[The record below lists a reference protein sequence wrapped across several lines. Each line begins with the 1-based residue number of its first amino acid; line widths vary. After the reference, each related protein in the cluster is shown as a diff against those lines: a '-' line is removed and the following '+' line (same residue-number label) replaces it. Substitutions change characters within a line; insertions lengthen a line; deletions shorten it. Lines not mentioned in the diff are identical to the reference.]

1 MSFWFN
7 PNLIPFASLSLF
19 LRLFLIMSNGST
31 WVARRIVAS
40 HGSQPLGLLPQ
51 LVFRVS
57 HQPVKILA
65 RSLQTQSSVITEV
78 SLRWRS
84 PVRSPTILQR
94 AYQSTDAAKPGG
106 STTEGSSEG
115 GPTAEDTPPEVS
127 EVEKKLMEEN
137 QELKAKLDDLMDKYR
152 RSIAESDNMRK
163 RLTKQIDD
171 AKIFGIQGF
180 CKDLLA
186 VADVLNK
193 AIGGVSPEILAKES
207 QYLKDMHQGLALTES
222 QLLQVFRRHGL
233 EQDNPVNEKF
243 DPHRHEAL
251 FQIPSADQE
260 PNTILDVQQVGYVL
274 HGRTVRPAKVGVSKK
289 P

>member
-1 MSFWFN
+1 M
-7 PNLIPFASLSLF
+7 ASPSAVGRVL
-19 LRLFLIMSNGST
+19 GS
-31 WVARRIVAS
+31 
-40 HGSQPLGLLPQ
+40 PLGLCPNVVLRAPH
-51 LVFRVS
+51 
-57 HQPVKILA
+57 HQPVKALLRALHTQKSISGLSS
-65 RSLQTQSSVITEV
+65 RLTSPPRGSLTLHRI
-78 SLRWRS
+78 
-84 PVRSPTILQR
+84 
-94 AYQSTDAAKPGG
+94 YQSTDATKTGDPEAK
-106 STTEGSSEG
+106 TAG
-115 GPTAEDTPPEVS
+115 GPATGQEDSAAEVS
-127 EVEKKLMEEN
+127 ELETKLLEEN
-137 QELKAKLDDLMDKYR
+137 QELKAKCDDLMDKYR

-193 AIGGVSPEILAKES
+193 AIGGVSPEILAQES

-233 EQDNPVNEKF
+233 EQDNPVEEKF

-251 FQIPSADQE
+251 FQIPHPDKE
-260 PNTILDVQQVGYVL
+260 PNTVLDVQQVGYTL
-274 HGRTVRPAKVGVSKK
+274 HGRTIRPAKVGVSKK